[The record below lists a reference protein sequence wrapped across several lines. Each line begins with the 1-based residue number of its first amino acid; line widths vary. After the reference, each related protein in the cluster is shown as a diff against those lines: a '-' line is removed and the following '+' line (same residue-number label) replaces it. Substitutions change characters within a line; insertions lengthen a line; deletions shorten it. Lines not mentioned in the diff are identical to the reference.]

1 MQTTETTFYSTRE
14 IQAAYTVFGNV
25 HIAKIVDKFNLTVKS
40 EIKEGVLEATTAANA
55 SGNGVSPI
63 KVSLKNI
70 TAKDVYGEA
79 YNLTQMY
86 KKSGSTYVADTAE
99 PMDSRIQ
106 SVKVVLADD
115 NAKEYLA
122 IEDHSGS
129 QFAPTGTDAYSYFS
143 VVKKSAETALQN
155 DVPCKV
161 SLVVLDKWGAT
172 TTTTVTITLK
182 K

>member
-1 MQTTETTFYSTRE
+1 M
-14 IQAAYTVFGNV
+14 
-25 HIAKIVDKFNLTVKS
+25 
-40 EIKEGVLEATTAANA
+40 
-55 SGNGVSPI
+55 
-63 KVSLKNI
+63 KNI

-86 KKSGSTYVADTAE
+86 KKSGANYVEDTTE

-106 SVKVVLADD
+106 SVRVVLADD

-122 IEDHSGS
+122 IEDHGGN
-129 QFAPTGTDAYSYFS
+129 QFAPTETDAYSYFS

>member
-1 MQTTETTFYSTRE
+1 M
-14 IQAAYTVFGNV
+14 
-25 HIAKIVDKFNLTVKS
+25 TVKS

-122 IEDHSGS
+122 IEDHSG
-129 QFAPTGTDAYSYFS
+129 TDAYSYFS

>member
-1 MQTTETTFYSTRE
+1 MTGVQTC
-14 IQAAYTVFGNV
+14 A
-25 HIAKIVDKFNLTVKS
+25 L
-40 EIKEGVLEATTAANA
+40 
-55 SGNGVSPI
+55 PI
-63 KVSLKNI
+63 S
-70 TAKDVYGEA
+70 
-79 YNLTQMY
+79 
-86 KKSGSTYVADTAE
+86 
-99 PMDSRIQ
+99 MDSRIQ